1 LTVTIA
7 ELHKEGNLP
16 AAGGLSLYWQ
26 AWLPRAEPRGVVAL
40 AHGGLEHGGRYA
52 YVAARF
58 AEAGLATYAIDFR
71 GHGRS
76 AGRRGQI
83 GRMSLLV
90 DDLARSLS
98 LCGQQHPN
106 APIFVV
112 AHSLG
117 AMVALDYLTSRRSCD
132 LAGLVLSGTGIDVS
146 AIPRSQAII
155 AKALSA
161 VAPNLGL
168 VRLDSSLVSRDPSV
182 AQGYDRDP
190 LVFRGRAPVRTAAEL
205 VASAKRVTSGLESVR
220 LPLLVLHGEADVVA
234 SPDGARVVWARACSA
249 DKTLTIYPGLYHEIF
264 NEPEKDVVISDVVTW
279 LVARL

>member
-1 LTVTIA
+1 VTIA
-7 ELHKEGNLP
+7 DLHKEGNLP

-26 AWLPRAEPRGVVAL
+26 AWLPQAEPRGVVAL

-52 YVAARF
+52 HVAARF
-58 AEAGLATYAIDFR
+58 ADAGLATYAIDFR

-90 DDLARSLS
+90 DDLGRSLS
-98 LCGQQHPN
+98 LCERQHPN
-106 APIFVV
+106 TPIFLV

-117 AMVALDYLTSRRSCD
+117 AMVALDYVTSHRSCD

-146 AIPRSQAII
+146 AIPKSQAVI

-168 VRLDSSLVSRDPSV
+168 VRLDSSLVSRDPAV
-182 AQGYDRDP
+182 AEGYDGDP

-205 VASAKRVTSGLESVR
+205 VSSAERVAPRLGSVG
-220 LPLLVLHGEADVVA
+220 LPLLVLHGQADAVA
-234 SPDGARVVWARACSA
+234 SPDGARMVCERACSV

-264 NEPEKDVVISDVVTW
+264 NEPEKDVVIGDVVTW
-279 LVARL
+279 LLARL

>member
-1 LTVTIA
+1 MTIA
-7 ELHKEGNLP
+7 DLHKEGNLP

-26 AWLPRAEPRGVVAL
+26 AWLPSGEPRGVVAL

-58 AEAGLATYAIDFR
+58 ADAGLATYAIDFR

-106 APIFVV
+106 TPIFVV

-117 AMVALDYLTSRRSCD
+117 AMVALDYVTSHDSCD
-132 LAGLVLSGTGIDVS
+132 LAGLVVSGTGIDVS
-146 AIPRSQAII
+146 AIPKSQAII

-168 VRLDSSLVSRDPSV
+168 VRLDSGLVSRDPAV

-190 LVFRGRAPVRTAAEL
+190 LVFRRRAPVRTAAEL
-205 VASAKRVTSGLESVR
+205 VSSAARVTPRLESVR
-220 LPLLVLHGEADVVA
+220 LPLLVLHGEADAVA
-234 SPDGARVVWARACSA
+234 SPDGARMVCERARSA

-264 NEPEKDVVISDVVTW
+264 NEPEKDVVLSDVVTW

>member
-1 LTVTIA
+1 MTIPDT
-7 ELHKEGNLP
+7 HKEGNLP

-26 AWLPRAEPRGVVAL
+26 AWLPRSEPRAVVAL

-52 YVAARF
+52 HVAARF
-58 AEAGLATYAIDFR
+58 ADAGLATYAVDFR

-83 GRMSLLV
+83 GQMSLLV
-90 DDLARSLS
+90 DDLRRSIY

-106 APIFVV
+106 TPIFVV

-117 AMVALDYLTSRRSCD
+117 AMVALDYVTSCGSCD
-132 LAGLVLSGTGIDVS
+132 LAGLVLSGTGIDIS
-146 AIPRSQAII
+146 AIPKFQTTI

-168 VRLDSSLVSRDPSV
+168 VRLDSSLVSRDPAV
-182 AQGYDRDP
+182 AQSYDRDP

-205 VASAKRVTSGLESVR
+205 VASAGRVTPRLESVR
-220 LPLLVLHGEADVVA
+220 LPLLVAHGGADVVA
-234 SPDGARVVWARACSA
+234 SPDGARMVCERACSA

-264 NEPEKDVVISDVVTW
+264 NEPEKDAVIGDVVAW
-279 LVARL
+279 LIARL

>member
-1 LTVTIA
+1 
-7 ELHKEGNLP
+7 
-16 AAGGLSLYWQ
+16 
-26 AWLPRAEPRGVVAL
+26 VVAL

-52 YVAARF
+52 HVAARF
-58 AEAGLATYAIDFR
+58 ADAGLVTYAIDFR

-90 DDLARSLS
+90 DDLGRSVS
-98 LCGQQHPN
+98 LCGRQHPN
-106 APIFVV
+106 TPIFVV

-117 AMVALDYLTSRRSCD
+117 AMVALEYVTSRRPCD

-146 AIPRSQAII
+146 AIPKSQAAI

-168 VRLDSSLVSRDPSV
+168 VRLDSGLVSRDPAV

-190 LVFRGRAPVRTAAEL
+190 LVYRGRAPVRTAAEL
-205 VASAKRVTSGLESVR
+205 VSSAERVARRLESVR

-234 SPDGARVVWARACSA
+234 SPDGARMVYERTCSA

-264 NEPEKDVVISDVVTW
+264 NEPEKDVVIGDVVTW
-279 LVARL
+279 LLARL

>member
-1 LTVTIA
+1 MTVA
-7 ELHKEGNLP
+7 EVHKEGNLP

-26 AWLPRAEPRGVVAL
+26 AWLPEAEPRGVVAL

-52 YVAARF
+52 HVAARF
-58 AEAGLATYAIDFR
+58 ADAGLATYAIDFR

-76 AGRRGQI
+76 VGRRGQI

-90 DDLARSLS
+90 DDLGRSLS
-98 LCGQQHPN
+98 LCGRQHPN
-106 APIFVV
+106 TPIFVV

-117 AMVALDYLTSRRSCD
+117 AMVALDYVTSHRPCD

-146 AIPRSQAII
+146 AIPKSQAVI

-161 VAPNLGL
+161 VTPNLGL
-168 VRLDSSLVSRDPSV
+168 VRLDSGLVSRDPAV
-182 AQGYDRDP
+182 ARGYDRDP

-205 VASAKRVTSGLESVR
+205 VSSAERLAPRLGSLR
-220 LPLLVLHGEADVVA
+220 LPLLVLHGQADAVA
-234 SPDGARVVWARACSA
+234 SPDGARMVYERACSA

>member
-1 LTVTIA
+1 MTIA
-7 ELHKEGNLP
+7 ELHKEGNVS

-26 AWLPRAEPRGVVAL
+26 AWLPSAEPRGVVAL

-52 YVAARF
+52 HVAARF
-58 AEAGLATYAIDFR
+58 ADAGLATYAIDFR
-71 GHGRS
+71 GHGLS

-90 DDLARSLS
+90 DDLGRLLS
-98 LCGQQHPN
+98 LCAQQHPN
-106 APIFVV
+106 TPIFVV

-117 AMVALDYLTSRRSCD
+117 SMVALDHVTSRGSCD

-146 AIPRSQAII
+146 AIPKFQASV

-161 VAPNLGL
+161 VVPNLGL
-168 VRLDSSLVSRDPSV
+168 VRLDSALVSRDPAV
-182 AQGYDRDP
+182 AHGYDGDP

-205 VASAKRVTSGLESVR
+205 LASAERVTRRLDSVR
-220 LPLLVLHGEADVVA
+220 LPLLVVHGEADVVA
-234 SPDGARVVWARACSA
+234 GPDGARMVCERASSA
-249 DKTLTIYPGLYHEIF
+249 DKTLIIYPGLYHEIF
-264 NEPEKDVVISDVVTW
+264 NEPEKDVVISDVVAW

>member
-1 LTVTIA
+1 MTVTIA

-98 LCGQQHPN
+98 LCGRQHPN
-106 APIFVV
+106 TPIFVV

-168 VRLDSSLVSRDPSV
+168 VRLDSSLVSRDPAV

-205 VASAKRVTSGLESVR
+205 VASAERVTPRLESVR

-234 SPDGARVVWARACSA
+234 SPDGARMVCERACSA